1 MERLQKFL
9 ASAGVASRRASE
21 KLILDGVVTVNGKVV
36 KVLGT
41 KVSEQD
47 VIAVSGKRVTPPDK
61 KAYYVFNKPKDV
73 IVTMQDTKGR
83 ETIADYFQGCEKG
96 LHPVGRLDRETMG
109 LLIVTNDGELTNL
122 LIHPRFHIPKKY
134 FVRVKGELS
143 GDKLNNLQNGVKLLN
158 GITSPAQV
166 EQVRIT
172 GKTTEFYITIA
183 EGKNRQIREMLLAM
197 GVEVLSLMRV
207 KIGSVSLRGLKL
219 GQKRLLTNKELQE
232 LHLLIEEAGNK

>member
-1 MERLQKFL
+1 LERLQKFL
-9 ASAGVASRRASE
+9 ANAGVASRRACE
-21 KLILDGVVTVNGKVV
+21 KLIVSGAVTVNGKVV
-36 KVLGT
+36 NTLGSKVT
-41 KVSEQD
+41 EQD
-47 VIAVSGKRVTPPDK
+47 VICVAGKKIKTLEK
-61 KAYYVFNKPKDV
+61 KIYYVFNKPKNV
-73 IVTMQDTKGR
+73 IVTMQDTRGR
-83 ETIADYFQGCEKG
+83 ETIADYFKDQEPG

-122 LIHPRFHIPKKY
+122 LTHPRFHIPKKY

-143 GDKLNNLQNGVKLLN
+143 DEKLNNLQNGVKLLN